1 MLRSALLF
9 ALLPFAQDAPRHPA
23 PKLDAST
30 FREVAEF
37 IRPTEEE
44 RGWERIPWRT
54 SLSAAAREAARL
66 DRPLLLGTMNGHP
79 CGTT

>member
-1 MLRSALLF
+1 MRWIAALI
-9 ALLPFAQDAPRHPA
+9 ALAPLAQDAPRHET
-23 PKLDAST
+23 PKLDAET

-37 IRPTEEE
+37 IRPTEAECK
-44 RGWERIPWRT
+44 WENMPWRT

-66 DRPLLLGTMNGHP
+66 DRPLLLWTMNGHP